1 MYILYTT
8 LFLIFRLL
16 QSKQRSRTHK
26 YKNMDDNI
34 NKILKEIPTITD
46 CMNKIMQ
53 RLENLERMMMSHIG
67 INKETIKCLG
77 EGRILDIQDLC
88 DILNASKRTIQRYR
102 SEKKLPYHR
111 IGRKTY
117 YKEADVMDFI
127 NKYVAVSK

>member
-1 MYILYTT
+1 MNDKIN
-8 LFLIFRLL
+8 IAL
-16 QSKQRSRTHK
+16 Q
-26 YKNMDDNI
+26 
-34 NKILKEIPTITD
+34 EIPTIAD

-53 RLENLERMMMSHIG
+53 RLDNMERMLVTHVG
-67 INKETIKCLG
+67 INKDTIKCLG

-117 YKEADVMDFI
+117 YKEADVMAFI
-127 NKYVAVSK
+127 KKYVVASK